1 MIKSFQIDGF
11 RGIRNL
17 SVEQLNRVNLIVG
30 DNNSGKTS
38 VLESLQLLRN
48 PSQVSNLYRV
58 ARLRESLYFIRFT
71 PLYENVLC
79 LFPHT
84 EKQLALGVSAQF
96 DDRPVGCFISGEQT
110 RILIDATEMDGMYLR
125 RAEMVGESE
134 ADQFQGMIEYVN
146 GAQKGETPF
155 QINTYSKSSGAP
167 IAERDTIKMEYV
179 SPCDHLRG
187 DIVSRII
194 RSEGYK
200 EVCIRALQL
209 FDEEIED
216 ILVLKSPVS
225 TRSVDYIKH
234 RSLGIMP
241 IATFGDGIKKV
252 LVLANAIAKAKNG
265 VLFID
270 EVETSIHK
278 KYYDEIFRF
287 IVKACSAFNI
297 QAFITTHS
305 IEAVDGLLATQDYQE
320 QAVTDDISVI
330 TIKRANGQTY
340 SRVLPGR
347 EVAAEREA
355 FEFEVRL

>member
-17 SVEQLNRVNLIVG
+17 SVERLNKVNLIVG

-38 VLESLQLLRN
+38 VLEALQLLRN

-58 ARLRESLYFIRFT
+58 ARFRDNLFPIGIA

-79 LFPHT
+79 LFPHA
-84 EKQLALGVSAQF
+84 EKQLSLGVSAQF
-96 DDRPVGCFISGEQT
+96 DNQPVGCFISGEQT
-110 RILIDATEMDGMYLR
+110 RILIDVTEINGTYLR
-125 RAEMVGESE
+125 KAEMLGESE
-134 ADQFQGMIEYVN
+134 ADQFQGIIEYVN

-155 QINTYSKSSGAP
+155 QINTYSKSSGAA
-167 IAERDTIKMEYV
+167 IARKDTIKMAYV

-187 DIVSRII
+187 NIISQII
-194 RSEGYK
+194 RNEGYK
-200 EVCIRALQL
+200 EICIRALRL

-216 ILVLKSPVS
+216 ILILKSTVGV
-225 TRSVDYIKH
+225 RSVDYIRH

-241 IATFGDGIKKV
+241 LATFGDGIKKV
-252 LVLANAIAKAKNG
+252 LVLANAIAQAKNG

-270 EVETSIHK
+270 EVETAIHK

-287 IVKACSAFNI
+287 IVKACAAFNV
-297 QAFITTHS
+297 QTFITTHS
-305 IEAVDGLLATQDYQE
+305 IEAVDGLLATQDYIE
-320 QAVTDDISVI
+320 QTVMDDISVI

-340 SRVLPGR
+340 SRVLTGR
-347 EVAAEREA
+347 EVAADREA
-355 FEFEVRL
+355 FGFEVRL